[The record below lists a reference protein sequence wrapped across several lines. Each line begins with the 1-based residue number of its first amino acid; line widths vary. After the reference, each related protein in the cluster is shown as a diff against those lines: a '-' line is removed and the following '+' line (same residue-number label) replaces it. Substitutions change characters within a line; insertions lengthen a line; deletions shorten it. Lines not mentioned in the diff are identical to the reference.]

1 MTKTMK
7 NLRKKAGTNTSNI
20 ILTVKAFVSLD
31 DHLFPFKLSIFH
43 HCPEQ
48 TLISF
53 IRIKSSK
60 RFVNE

>member
-31 DHLFPFKLSIFH
+31 DRSAK
-43 HCPEQ
+43 Q
-48 TLISF
+48 T
-53 IRIKSSK
+53 
-60 RFVNE
+60 E